1 MIPHEHPQWRVDRM
15 VEGGLVQRRTMV
27 FSVSRVLCVIPGRD
41 LGFDFWNIWPSE
53 PRLVAVGDSRDKRP
67 PETEPNDVVPA
78 VGGVP
83 EAEGRAEEPRIEV
96 PGTAANDTVTTAV
109 GCPSRAIRRRAKV
122 VVVPTVFRPF
132 PHIAMNLVEPPRI
145 GLE

>member
-1 MIPHEHPQWRVDRM
+1 MFSRP
-15 VEGGLVQRRTMV
+15 TMV
-27 FSVSRVLCVIPGRD
+27 FLVESLCVIRDRD
-41 LGFDFWNIWPSE
+41 LGFDLWNIRQSE
-53 PRLVAVGDSRDKRP
+53 PRLVAVGDSRGRRP
-67 PETEPNDVVPA
+67 PETEPNDVVSG

-132 PHIAMNLVEPPRI
+132 PHIAMNLVEPP
-145 GLE
+145 GLGWNESTSTVCRRDTPFAPAP

>member
-1 MIPHEHPQWRVDRM
+1 MI
-15 VEGGLVQRRTMV
+15 T
-27 FSVSRVLCVIPGRD
+27 
-41 LGFDFWNIWPSE
+41 
-53 PRLVAVGDSRDKRP
+53 GDSRGKRP

-96 PGTAANDTVTTAV
+96 PGTAANDTVTTAA
-109 GCPSRAIRRRAKV
+109 GCPSRAIRGRSKV
-122 VVVPTVFRPF
+122 VIVPTVLCPF